1 MKMIIEAECRMCGKQ
16 FRLKAE
22 KEDIHKWMN
31 GMNNQDALP
40 YMPAEERELLI
51 SGTCPE
57 CWNKL
62 FPAEEEE

>member
-16 FRLKAE
+16 FHLKAE
-22 KEDIHKWMN
+22 KEDIQKWMN
-31 GMNNQDALP
+31 GMNIQDALP

-57 CWNKL
+57 CWNKM
-62 FPAEEEE
+62 FGGEEQ